1 MKTQT
6 MYESNVV
13 LLIDVYKKIQK
24 VKILKLKELKMGE

>member
-24 VKILKLKELKMGE
+24 VKILKLKELKTGE